1 MFQTRQAV
9 VVLGI
14 AALFTLL
21 GIAVVLAAELFL
33 LLFGA
38 VIVAVLIR
46 SLSDFLSQKSPL
58 SPRVAFGLVSLVL
71 AALISFGVWALG
83 PVFAE
88 QLEDLIQRLPAH
100 AQRLEEL
107 LRKVPFGGVLAGEI
121 RALGEG
127 GGDALAGVLDAI
139 SLSLRGVVWML
150 VVVVTGFYL
159 AAEPTLYTQ
168 GVLRLFPI
176 PSRHRAGEILFALGS
191 TLRRF
196 LLGRI
201 ASMMAVGVL
210 TWIGLSLMGVPAAG
224 LLGLIAGLFTFVPYA
239 GPIAATLPIALAAFL
254 EGPEVLVYAVIYYT
268 AVQSVE
274 GFIITPLVQEKAV
287 MLPPAV
293 TLAAEVFMGLLFGA
307 LGVIVSVPAA
317 ALAVRFVRM
326 VYVEDVLGDKPATDG
341 SPD

>member
-14 AALFTLL
+14 AALFSLL

-38 VIVAVLIR
+38 VILAVLIR
-46 SLSDFLSQKSPL
+46 SLSDFLSAKSPL
-58 SPRVAFGLVSLVL
+58 SPRIAFGLVTLVL
-71 AALISFGVWALG
+71 LGLMSFGAWALG
-83 PVFAE
+83 PVLAE
-88 QLEDLIQRLPAH
+88 QLEDLIQRLPALTD
-100 AQRLEEL
+100 RLEEL
-107 LRKVPFGGVLAGEI
+107 LRKVPLGGALAGEI
-121 RALGEG
+121 RALGDG
-127 GGDALAGVLDAI
+127 GEDVLGGVLDAL
-139 SLSLRGVVWML
+139 SLSVRGVVWLL

-159 AAEPTLYTQ
+159 AAEPTLYTR
-168 GVLRLFPI
+168 GVLKLFSI
-176 PSRHRAGEILFALGS
+176 SRRDRAGEILFALGS
-191 TLRRF
+191 TLRLF

-201 ASMMAVGVL
+201 VSMMAVGVM

-254 EGPEVLVYAVIYYT
+254 EGPEVLIYAVAYYA

-287 MLPPAV
+287 MLPPAL
-293 TLAAEVFMGLLFGA
+293 TLAAEVFMGLLFGV

-326 VYVEDVLGDKPATDG
+326 VYVEDVLGDNP
-341 SPD
+341 SME